1 MKFNSSKL
9 ATMPRTLAGHLV
21 LAELQAEARRE
32 RFAASFDQHFADD
45 DVPSVPNP
53 LDSPQARRAE
63 AAQWANQELAP
74 ALVNVRYPV

>member
-32 RFAASFDQHFADD
+32 RFAASFDQHFPDD
-45 DVPSVPNP
+45 DEPRVPDP
-53 LDSPQARRAE
+53 LASAQSSRA
-63 AAQWANQELAP
+63 QEV
-74 ALVNVRYPV
+74 AL